1 MSMEIVFETM
11 WLDESLRT
19 GKDIEKS
26 RYLKTKTW
34 GILILCGQTV
44 RVPKKQEIIEQFQS
58 KNAENVQV
66 IKRKVSIH
74 KMRYY
79 ETQAGRYDEKNHM

>member
-1 MSMEIVFETM
+1 MEIVFETM
-11 WLDESLRT
+11 WSDESLRT

-34 GILILCGQTV
+34 GILILCAQET
-44 RVPKKQEIIEQFQS
+44 REPIPDEQEIIEQFQS
-58 KNAENVQV
+58 KNAENVQA